1 MDRAI
6 DLYCERVGPG
16 LWAEPLNA
24 VTNLAFIFAGLL
36 ALVALRRA
44 APAVRR
50 DPAVIA
56 LVTLIFLIGIGSG
69 LFHTFAVVWAALA
82 DVIPI
87 ALFILL
93 YMYLAFSRFVVLP
106 LWGSIAVVAVVLG
119 LVTVMPLVFGFSVS
133 TYGVALAAM
142 LGVGGFL
149 HFGRRHPAGPRILIA
164 AAVFALSLA
173 FRTADLRLCAALPIG
188 THFLWHILNAV
199 VLYSLARTMMIYGA
213 RGESGRGGRPGGR
226 PA

>member
-6 DLYCERVGPG
+6 DIYCERVGPG

-24 VTNLAFIFAGLL
+24 VTNLAFILAGILL
-36 ALVALRRA
+36 VIALRRA
-44 APAVRR
+44 EPAVRR
-50 DPAVIA
+50 DPAIVA
-56 LVTLIFLIGIGSG
+56 LVVLLFVIGIGSG

-82 DVIPI
+82 DVAPI

-93 YMYLAFSRFVVLP
+93 YMYLALRRLVVLP
-106 LWGSIAVVAVVLG
+106 LWGCGLG
-119 LVTVMPLVFGFSVS
+119 LAIVLALTVGMPLTFGFSVS

-149 HFGRRHPAGPRILIA
+149 HFGRRHPAGPRILVA
-164 AAVFALSLA
+164 AGIFALSLA
-173 FRTADLRLCAALPIG
+173 FRTADLPLCAAVPTG

-199 VLYSLARTMMIYGA
+199 VLYTLTRTMMIYGK
-213 RGESGRGGRPGGR
+213 RQDGLPV
-226 PA
+226 

>member
-1 MDRAI
+1 MERTI
-6 DLYCERVGPG
+6 DLYCERLGPG

-24 VTNLAFIFAGLL
+24 VTNLAFILAGVLL
-36 ALVALRRA
+36 LVALRRA
-44 APAVRR
+44 EPAVRR
-50 DPAVIA
+50 DPAIVA
-56 LVTLIFLIGIGSG
+56 LVVLLFVIGIGSG

-93 YMYLAFSRFVVLP
+93 YMYLALRRLVVLP
-106 LWGSIAVVAVVLG
+106 LWGCGLG
-119 LVTVMPLVFGFSVS
+119 LAIVLALTVGMPLTFGFSVS

-149 HFGRRHPAGPRILIA
+149 HFGRRHPAGPRILVA
-164 AAVFALSLA
+164 AGIFALSLA
-173 FRTADLRLCAALPIG
+173 FRTADLPLCAALPIG
-188 THFLWHILNAV
+188 THFLWHLLNAV
-199 VLYSLARTMMIYGA
+199 VLYSLTRTMMTHGS
-213 RGESGRGGRPGGR
+213 RQDRM